1 MVSPIPH
8 SRVLQRWGSKRSPQ
22 GNARASSPRA
32 AFSHSHSVGGEF
44 ASPAAM
50 IEHVR
55 AHPGAIGYVP
65 YRELGGPGPA
75 GLRVLRVSSGGAE
88 LRPSDPAYPIRQR

>member
-1 MVSPIPH
+1 
-8 SRVLQRWGSKRSPQ
+8 
-22 GNARASSPRA
+22 
-32 AFSHSHSVGGEF
+32 
-44 ASPAAM
+44 M

-65 YRELGGPGPA
+65 YRALGGPEPA
-75 GLRVLRVSSGGAE
+75 GVRVLRVASRGAG